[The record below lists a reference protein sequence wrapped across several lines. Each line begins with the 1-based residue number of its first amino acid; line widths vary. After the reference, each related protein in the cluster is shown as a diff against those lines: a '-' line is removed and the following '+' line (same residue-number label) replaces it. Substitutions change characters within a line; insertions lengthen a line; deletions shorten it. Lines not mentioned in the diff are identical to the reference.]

1 MAAVSSARV
10 TRRAISNG
18 AFVGFCYFVTAIALV
33 FLAAVLWTLV
43 QKGLAGMS
51 LDTFTMDTPAS
62 GSRGGL
68 LNAIIGSIMLCTLA
82 MALALVIG
90 ILAGTWLSEYSGSGR
105 YGVVVRFLNDV
116 LLSAPSILVS
126 LFVWYLLV
134 DDIFGKGLMRLY
146 EPAGLLWR
154 GVFGGTLGHFS
165 GIAGSVALA
174 LIAIPV
180 IARNTEEVLRL
191 QPTSL
196 RESGVAL
203 GTPFWTVIRAILW
216 RAGGSGI
223 LTAGLLAFS
232 RISGETAPLLF
243 TALNHQFRSFDMTR
257 EMANLPVVMFNDALS
272 AYDDLQR
279 LAWAAALIVS
289 VSVLGVIIVARLLSR
304 EQKST

>member
-1 MAAVSSARV
+1 VNVSAARV
-10 TRRAISNG
+10 AGRRISN
-18 AFVGFCYFVTAIALV
+18 AVFVGFCYFVTAIALT

-43 QKGLAGMS
+43 AKGIGGIS
-51 LDTFTMDTPAS
+51 LDTFTMDTPAA

-68 LNAIIGSIMLCTLA
+68 FNAIVGSILLCVLA
-82 MALALVIG
+82 MAIAVLVG
-90 ILAGTWLSEYSGSGR
+90 VLAGTWLAEYSGDGR
-105 YGVVVRFLNDV
+105 YGSAVRFINDV
-116 LLSAPSILVS
+116 LLSAPSILIG
-126 LFVWYLLV
+126 LFIWYLLV
-134 DDIFGKGLMRLY
+134 ANLIH
-146 EPAGLLWR
+146 
-154 GVFGGTLGHFS
+154 HFS
-165 GIAGSVALA
+165 GIAGSLALA

-180 IARNTEEVLRL
+180 ITRTTEDVLRL

-203 GTPFWTVIRAILW
+203 GTPFWIVIRAILW

-223 LTAGLLAFS
+223 LTGALLAFS

-243 TALNHQFRSFDMTR
+243 TALNNQFRSFDMTH

-289 VSVLGVIIVARLLSR
+289 ASVLGVIVIARIITR
-304 EQKST
+304 EQKSS